1 MPARKICHRA
11 VLSFFLEGLRLDFKI
26 ASGDL
31 GLANDGLERADL
43 QACVIGNRY
52 GDRGVGP

>member
-1 MPARKICHRA
+1 M
-11 VLSFFLEGLRLDFKI
+11 SFFLEGLRLDFKI